1 MACEAKR
8 GCGYR
13 KAGGLYLVGDL
24 SDAVPVD
31 YLPTCIDY
39 PFTRAATWTEPK
51 RLLQGVPEGKTLAK
65 EQERI
70 LLMWVG
76 SAHYTPESFMEEA
89 GRMGVSKRISAIPED
104 AKKGDVV
111 ALAHPAAMKAWAQA
125 DEFMGEAVLRSPHV
139 SEVVGNGG
147 RGWRPCPICREVPTA
162 TALANMLRG
171 AGSDLAFSE
180 RSAKRAEKELTELV
194 DGKREKLSEPLKYRQ
209 LGSSNPE
216 HVAAVF
222 CLFKLQAVEL
232 VLPASFAGDAEIQ
245 RKCEERGVKIVSV
258 PDGDGDHVQAGW
270 KLPSWLEAD
279 EPSLPGILDAAPTTD
294 SDEQEASQP

>member
-1 MACEAKR
+1 MACEPR
-8 GCGYR
+8 RHCGFR
-13 KAGGLYLVGDL
+13 KCGGLYLVGDL
-24 SDAVPVD
+24 SGAVPVE

-39 PFTRAATWTEPK
+39 PFTRAATWAEPK
-51 RLLQGVPEGKTLAK
+51 RLLQGVPEGKTTAK

-111 ALAHPAAMKAWAQA
+111 ALAHPAAMVAWAQA
-125 DEFMGEAVLRSPHV
+125 DGFMEGAVLRSPHV
-139 SEVVGNGG
+139 RDGQVKPWE
-147 RGWRPCPICREVPTA
+147 PCPICREVPTA

-171 AGSDLAFSE
+171 VGSDLAFSE
-180 RSAKRAEKELTELV
+180 RSAKRAEKELAELI

-209 LGSSNPE
+209 LGASKPE
-216 HVAAVF
+216 HIAAVF
-222 CLFKLQAVEL
+222 CLFRLQAVEL
-232 VLPASFAGDAEIQ
+232 VLPASFAGDPEIQ
-245 RKCEERGVKIVSV
+245 RKCEERGVSIVSV

-270 KLPSWLEAD
+270 KLPSWLEER
-279 EPSLPGILDAAPTTD
+279 EPVLPGILSAAPTAD
-294 SDEQEASQP
+294 SDEPEQEASQP